1 MLCALLFV
9 FSCDYQ
15 NSQAFIAVMMK
26 LLMKFNLALFQDES
40 SPELCCSGIEC
51 VY

>member
-1 MLCALLFV
+1 
-9 FSCDYQ
+9 
-15 NSQAFIAVMMK
+15 MK

-40 SPELCCSGIEC
+40 GPEFCCSGIEC